1 MSYKLKSQL
10 SIFPR
15 GSAEEIFLFEEGVY
29 KSGYKRIAGVD
40 EAGRGPLAGPVV
52 AAAVMLPRGAY
63 IKGLD
68 DSKLLSEK
76 KREKLFSEIMETAL
90 SVGVGIIKSEE
101 IDETNILKAT
111 IKASETAVI
120 SLNTE
125 PDFLI
130 TDALSLPFKIPQR
143 PLIKGDRR
151 SASVAAASIIA
162 KVTRDR
168 LMMEYDRIYPQYKFN
183 IHKGYATKEHL
194 KLLSIY
200 GPCEIHRKSFRGV
213 IVR

>member
-1 MSYKLKSQL
+1 MPKRQL
-10 SIFPR
+10 SIFPP
-15 GSAEEIFLFEEGVY
+15 GETKDIFLYEEEICRAGY
-29 KSGYKRIAGVD
+29 KSIAGVD

-52 AAAVMLPRGAY
+52 AAAVILPRG
-63 IKGLD
+63 IFIHGLD
-68 DSKLLSEK
+68 DSKKLSEE
-76 KREKLFSEIMETAL
+76 KREGLFSKIMETA
-90 SVGVGIIKSEE
+90 VGVGIGIVKSEE

-111 IKASETAVI
+111 IKASELAII
-120 SLNTE
+120 SLNIE

-143 PLIKGDRR
+143 FLVKGDRR

-168 LMMEYDRIYPQYKFN
+168 LMMEYHKIYPEYKFH

-194 KLLSIY
+194 KLLRTH

-213 IVR
+213 VVR